1 MDTQTIFFAGKPGS
15 GKGTQAKIL
24 AEKTGWKVVTPGEQF
39 RAMSAEDSPVGRKVK
54 EGNDAGLLQPPW
66 LAAYIFLKAL
76 FAIGSDEGAMFDGAG
91 RTVPEAE
98 LIVDALTWLGRPFR
112 VLNLKVSDEEV
123 HRRLALR
130 REIESRAD
138 DHAVDKRLKEYHE
151 RTDPAIGVFRKAGV
165 LIEINGEQ
173 SREAVAAEIGAAL
186 NIK

>member
-1 MDTQTIFFAGKPGS
+1 METNTIFFVGKPGS

-24 AEKTGWKVVTPGEQF
+24 AEKTGWRAITPGEQF
-39 RAMSAEDSPVGRKVK
+39 RAMSSEDSPVGRKVK
-54 EGNDAGLLQPPW
+54 EGNDAGLLQPHW
-66 LAAYIFLKAL
+66 LAAYLFLKSL
-76 FAIGSDEGAMFDGAG
+76 FSIRSDEGAMFDGAG

-98 LIVDALTWLGRPFR
+98 LIIDALAWLGRPFR

-123 HRRLALR
+123 HRRLVLR

-151 RTDPAIGVFRKAGV
+151 RTDPAIDVFRKAGV

-173 SREAVAAEIGAAL
+173 SREAVAEEIGAAL
-186 NIK
+186 NIA